1 MLVSIQNAD
10 PDTIDFCVGNN
21 SAYNPDGT
29 ASNPFASLLEASV
42 CLRTPSTPFK
52 QLTLLNDIPDETLAL
67 VNVNNI
73 MVKTQG
79 FSVKAAVILSCNNIY
94 FDQLKAGGYS
104 KYKMNALYV
113 FNSNIRLNG
122 WQCADLSTNTD
133 VTEDVHIE
141 RSQVYLQD
149 NSKSR
154 IGLYNSTMDS
164 AGSTYHLVKQNVM
177 SKLLSNQVLG
187 TISDV
192 KNASQLVTNDF
203 SYYANMNAT
212 VSVNIAGTSFAFNL
226 SAPITPGTVNLIGY
240 AEVQGTIYMCAFHY
254 AYTVPA
260 NSTLEIYSLPAFTKV
275 TPVSYSITATVS
287 DK

>member
-1 MLVSIQNAD
+1 
-10 PDTIDFCVGNN
+10 
-21 SAYNPDGT
+21 
-29 ASNPFASLLEASV
+29 
-42 CLRTPSTPFK
+42 
-52 QLTLLNDIPDETLAL
+52 
-67 VNVNNI
+67 
-73 MVKTQG
+73 
-79 FSVKAAVILSCNNIY
+79 
-94 FDQLKAGGYS
+94 
-104 KYKMNALYV
+104 
-113 FNSNIRLNG
+113 
-122 WQCADLSTNTD
+122 
-133 VTEDVHIE
+133 
-141 RSQVYLQD
+141 
-149 NSKSR
+149 SR